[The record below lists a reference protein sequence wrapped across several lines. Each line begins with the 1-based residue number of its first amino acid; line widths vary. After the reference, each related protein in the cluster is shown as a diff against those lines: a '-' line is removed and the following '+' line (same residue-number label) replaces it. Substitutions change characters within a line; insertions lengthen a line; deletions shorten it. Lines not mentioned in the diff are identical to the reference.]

1 MSYGMKMGCGRGHG
15 GPGRPERGADGA
27 FGRGFPPGG
36 GFGDGRDACRGG
48 PSGHGDDYSY
58 GEASAERHRGRHCG
72 GHGAGH
78 GGGPGGRG
86 FGRGGDGFG
95 DAFGGFG
102 GGFGG
107 GRGGRGGGRRRL
119 FDNGELRLLLLHLI
133 AQAPH
138 HGYDL
143 IRALEDLSGG
153 AYVPSPGMIYP
164 ALTMMAEM
172 EQIAEQPGEGA
183 RKVYALTPE
192 GAAYL
197 AAHDTEK
204 EALLARLDRLAAEA
218 APTADHAPVR
228 RAMDNL
234 KAALRNRL
242 VHGGLSG
249 DAVLDVAAVIDEA
262 ASRIERLK

>member
-1 MSYGMKMGCGRGHG
+1 MSYGMKMGCGCGHG
-15 GPGRPERGADGA
+15 GPGRQGRGPDGA
-27 FGRGFPPGG
+27 FGRGFPLGG
-36 GFGDGRDACRGG
+36 GFGDGRGACRDGQPGG
-48 PSGHGDDYSY
+48 GDD
-58 GEASAERHRGRHCG
+58 ALCDDALADRRRGRRCG
-72 GHGAGH
+72 GRDGGH
-78 GGGPGGRG
+78 GGGHGGA
-86 FGRGGDGFG
+86 RGGDGFG

-133 AQAPH
+133 AQEPH

-143 IRALEDLSGG
+143 IRALEGLSGG

-183 RKVYALTPE
+183 RKVYALAPE
-192 GAAYL
+192 GEAYL
-197 AAHDTEK
+197 AAHEKEK

-218 APTADHAPVR
+218 APAADHAPVR

-234 KAALRNRL
+234 KAALRNRMAR
-242 VHGGLSG
+242 GGLAG
-249 DAVLDVAAVIDEA
+249 DAVLDVAALIDEA